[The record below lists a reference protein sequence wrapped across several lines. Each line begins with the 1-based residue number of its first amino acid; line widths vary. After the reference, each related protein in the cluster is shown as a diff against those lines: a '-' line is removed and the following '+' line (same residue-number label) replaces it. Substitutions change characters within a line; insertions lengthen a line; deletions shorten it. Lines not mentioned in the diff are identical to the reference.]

1 MAPAGLETAAGSP
14 SVWRGRPLGELSAA
28 CSRAGA
34 NTIGSATIELLG
46 GSRIDFRSQPAS
58 FVAACA
64 AELGL
69 VSTST
74 AAVPQRER
82 AEDKAVSSAPT
93 AASKRRKRRKASKL
107 QRQEAAATA
116 AALAASSAVGED
128 REPSILPSPSRDPSP
143 RGSELLASREG
154 SDAGDNSE
162 MDLDVRE
169 EAAAAAT
176 SALGSCVQLEIPCG
190 LPAADV
196 ASADPVLAEE
206 TEDEEEA
213 AKAAHLSPGD
223 EDKMDVGEREEAAA
237 AATAALRSCVQLEI
251 PRGLASANPVPEDET
266 EDEKEVAA
274 AAHPSAQAAGAPWV
288 LVRKNGT
295 VEAVDSDVR
304 SADMAA
310 CKQSVS
316 VSGKEKGDEDGD
328 PFSCDSMCFN

>member
-1 MAPAGLETAAGSP
+1 MAARQEGPHFSFRMAPAGLETAAGSP
-14 SVWRGRPLGELSAA
+14 SVWRGRTLGELSAA

-34 NTIGSATIELLG
+34 NTIGSATIELPG

-143 RGSELLASREG
+143 RGSELLASRFR
-154 SDAGDNSE
+154 
-162 MDLDVRE
+162 DL
-169 EAAAAAT
+169 T
-176 SALGSCVQLEIPCG
+176 CSLFLLIY
-190 LPAADV
+190 
-196 ASADPVLAEE
+196 
-206 TEDEEEA
+206 
-213 AKAAHLSPGD
+213 
-223 EDKMDVGEREEAAA
+223 
-237 AATAALRSCVQLEI
+237 
-251 PRGLASANPVPEDET
+251 
-266 EDEKEVAA
+266 
-274 AAHPSAQAAGAPWV
+274 
-288 LVRKNGT
+288 
-295 VEAVDSDVR
+295 
-304 SADMAA
+304 
-310 CKQSVS
+310 
-316 VSGKEKGDEDGD
+316 
-328 PFSCDSMCFN
+328 

>member
-14 SVWRGRPLGELSAA
+14 SVWRGRTLGELSAA

-34 NTIGSATIELLG
+34 NTIGSATIELPG
-46 GSRIDFRSQPAS
+46 GGRIDFRSQPAS

-74 AAVPQRER
+74 APVPQRER

-128 REPSILPSPSRDPSP
+128 REPTISPSPSRDPSP
-143 RGSELLASREG
+143 RDPSPHGSELLTSQEG
-154 SDAGDNSE
+154 SASGDEDS
-162 MDLDVRE
+162 MDPGGRE

-176 SALGSCVQLEIPCG
+176 AALGSYVQLEIPRG
-190 LPAADV
+190 LPAQEVV
-196 ASADPVLAEE
+196 ASANPVLAGE

-223 EDKMDVGEREEAAA
+223 EDRIDVGEREEVAA
-237 AATAALRSCVQLEI
+237 AATAALRSAGDGVEAGVLPERQQLRYITCGGCNIALSFPFGPDDDDFDQFITCLVCKHVNE
-251 PRGLASANPVPEDET
+251 PPASALRLCLQD
-266 EDEKEVAA
+266 
-274 AAHPSAQAAGAPWV
+274 
-288 LVRKNGT
+288 
-295 VEAVDSDVR
+295 
-304 SADMAA
+304 
-310 CKQSVS
+310 
-316 VSGKEKGDEDGD
+316 
-328 PFSCDSMCFN
+328 

>member
-14 SVWRGRPLGELSAA
+14 SVWRGRTLGELSAA

-34 NTIGSATIELLG
+34 NTIGSATIELPG

-223 EDKMDVGEREEAAA
+223 EDRIDFEEREEAAA
-237 AATAALRSCVQLEI
+237 AATAALRS
-251 PRGLASANPVPEDET
+251 
-266 EDEKEVAA
+266 
-274 AAHPSAQAAGAPWV
+274 AGD
-288 LVRKNGT
+288 G
-295 VEAVDSDVR
+295 VEAGVLPER
-304 SADMAA
+304 QQLRYIT
-310 CKQSVS
+310 C
-316 VSGKEKGDEDGD
+316 GG
-328 PFSCDSMCFN
+328 